1 MTGMRWLLA
10 GVLGLAGICA
20 AAPAGTAAAPPSTQ
34 LAKPICHRALLPAAR
49 KIAVTAVM
57 RPVNGTT
64 SMAMMFDLQRARHR
78 FGPFVSV
85 RGGGLGKWIHPGNP
99 TLGQRPGDIWKLDQ
113 KVENLPATAYYRFR
127 VRFRWTGTAGHT
139 LQTSS
144 AAGPTCFQPELRPD
158 LLVRSLTVRPVA
170 AQPATGQQPTTQ
182 SATAQPAQDRY
193 VATVANRGRTASG
206 PFEVELILPGKPPQ
220 TLTMSGLAPH
230 AARRETFTGAACT
243 PGSRLTVIADPNASV
258 LDYNRANNARTVQCP
273 TNATQAR
280 RYTS

>member
-1 MTGMRWLLA
+1 VAALA
-10 GVLGLAGICA
+10 GVCT
-20 AAPAGTAAAPPSTQ
+20 AAPVGTAAAPPDAQ
-34 LAKPICHRALLPAAR
+34 LAKPICHRALLPADR

-57 RPVNGTT
+57 RPVSGTM
-64 SMAMMFDLQRARHR
+64 SMAMMFDLQRARRHR
-78 FGPFVSV
+78 GPFANV
-85 RGGGLGKWIHPGNP
+85 RGHGLEQWIHPSNP
-99 TLGQRPGDIWKLDQ
+99 TLGQRPGDIWKFDQ
-113 KVENLPATAYYRFR
+113 KVENLPGPAYYRFR

-193 VATVANRGRTASG
+193 VATIVNRGRTASG
-206 PFEVELILPGKPPQ
+206 SFEVELIVPGKPSQ
-220 TLTMSGLAPH
+220 TLTMSGLSAH
-230 AARRETFTGAACT
+230 TAGRETFTGPACT
-243 PGSRLTVIADPNASV
+243 PGSRLTVIADPTASV
-258 LDYNRANNARTVQCP
+258 LDYNRANNTRIVQCP
-273 TNATQAR
+273 ANATQAR